1 MRLPRVDVPRPWRWR
16 PRRSGVD
23 AAAAA
28 SPTRKGDDEDLRLLR
43 RTRLRLMVV
52 SGLVTLLI
60 LVVLGA
66 LVYRNTADALAND
79 SINRLASSADQLQA
93 RLQGQGRPPQSPYE
107 MTFGDDAVPFILD
120 AQGQPLYGP
129 RVI

>member
-1 MRLPRVDVPRPWRWR
+1 MRLPRVRVPRPWRWR
-16 PRRSGVD
+16 PGRTAPDED
-23 AAAAA
+23 AAASLARQGA
-28 SPTRKGDDEDLRLLR
+28 DEDQRLLG

-52 SGLVTLLI
+52 SGVVTLLI

-79 SINRLASSADQLQA
+79 SIKRLASPADQLQA
-93 RLQGQGRPPQSPYE
+93 RLQGQGRPPPSPYA
-107 MTFGDDAVPFILD
+107 MTLGDDAVPFILD

-129 RVI
+129 R